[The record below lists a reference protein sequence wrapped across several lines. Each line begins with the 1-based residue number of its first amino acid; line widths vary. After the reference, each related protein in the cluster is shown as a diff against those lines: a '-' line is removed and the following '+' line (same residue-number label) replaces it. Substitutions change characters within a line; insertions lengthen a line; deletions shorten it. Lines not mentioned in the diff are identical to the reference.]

1 MALEFQLLGV
11 SRFLFDGALDVHLD
25 IEFLRRFL
33 DGCNLR
39 SCCDRVFPL
48 EKYEFEVSFYMM
60 SNVTSTRECSQIF
73 LQDSTRYRFIGKWQK
88 NKKNYLQMKCCSVG
102 KA

>member
-1 MALEFQLLGV
+1 MALEFQPLGV
-11 SRFLFDGALDVHLD
+11 SRFLFDGALDFHLD

-39 SCCDRVFPL
+39 SCYDRVFPL

-60 SNVTSTRECSQIF
+60 SNVTKYKGIFTYF
-73 LQDSTRYRFIGKWQK
+73 LQDSTWQRFIGKWEK
-88 NKKNYLQMKCCSVG
+88 NKKTVCK
-102 KA
+102 